1 MFRNGPLAGRFF
13 DVALQHAPAD
23 TEGMNRRVF
32 LPMLALAILAGCATP
47 SAFHSDQA
55 HPATT
60 TGWVDT
66 RLYFGLGAAGGN
78 LGVSEDE
85 WRAFLD
91 AQVTPRFPDGLSVLD
106 VYGQWQDAGESAPE
120 RLRSKMLVI
129 DYPDTVDNRAKIE
142 AIRSAWKAR
151 TGDKSVLRVT
161 TPAQVSF

>member
-1 MFRNGPLAGRFF
+1 MTL
-13 DVALQHAPAD
+13 
-23 TEGMNRRVF
+23 RVL
-32 LPMLALAILAGCATP
+32 LPMLVVAALAGCATP
-47 SAFHSDQA
+47 STFHGDQA

-66 RLYFGLGAAGGN
+66 RLYFGLGAGGGN
-78 LGVSEDE
+78 LGVGEDE

-91 AQVTPRFPDGLSVLD
+91 NEVTTRFPDGLSVLD
-106 VYGQWQDAGESAPE
+106 VYGQWQDAGAAAPE

-129 DYPDTVDNRAKIE
+129 DYPDTTDNRAKIE

>member
-1 MFRNGPLAGRFF
+1 MSL
-13 DVALQHAPAD
+13 
-23 TEGMNRRVF
+23 RVF
-32 LPMLALAILAGCATP
+32 LPVLALAVLAGCATP
-47 SAFHSDQA
+47 STFHRDQA
-55 HPATT
+55 HPAAT

-66 RLYFGLGAAGGN
+66 RLYFGLGAVGDNAGVG
-78 LGVSEDE
+78 EDA

-91 AQVTPRFPDGLSVLD
+91 TEVTPRFPDGLSVLD
-106 VYGQWQDAGESAPE
+106 VYGQWQDPSETVPE

-129 DYPDTVDNRAKIE
+129 DYPDTSDNRAKIE